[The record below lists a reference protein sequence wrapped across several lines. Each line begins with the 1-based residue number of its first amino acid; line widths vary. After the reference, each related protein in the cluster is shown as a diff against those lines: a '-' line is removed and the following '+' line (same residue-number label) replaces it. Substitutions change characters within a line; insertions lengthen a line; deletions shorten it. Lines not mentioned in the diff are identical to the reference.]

1 MWWSEIFIIMSLK
14 EEIRNLVNTV
24 LMPLLRTERMLRTMT
39 MNELIQWTYLCFHFN

>member
-1 MWWSEIFIIMSLK
+1 MWWSAIFIIMSLK

-39 MNELIQWTYLCFHFN
+39 MNEPIQWTYLCFHFN